1 MTGMKIWQIKTRKAD
16 QADFEMAE
24 IQHNRREPV
33 LGEVIDVA
41 VKRKG
46 VRAKIVR
53 GHAPPP
59 GLAGT
64 FYVDAEEVTETRAID
79 FDYDLEEIVQM
90 DGVGP
95 VSLKSALRRMP
106 DRIGPHGVLY
116 RDKGKTPAFF
126 DAAQIE
132 ALLALHR
139 SELNE
144 GNLPDRRDAD
154 EIDFDE

>member
-1 MTGMKIWQIKTRKAD
+1 LIQATLAPQEAAD
-16 QADFEMAE
+16 
-24 IQHNRREPV
+24 
-33 LGEVIDVA
+33 L
-41 VKRKG
+41 
-46 VRAKIVR
+46 
-53 GHAPPP
+53 
-59 GLAGT
+59 L
-64 FYVDAEEVTETRAID
+64 FYLMNV
-79 FDYDLEEIVQM
+79 
-90 DGVGP
+90 
-95 VSLKSALRRMP
+95 VSTVSARMP